1 MNNEMVRFRVYRNKV
16 QRLSRQLRR
25 KFYARKISSLR
36 ESDPRNWW
44 RSVKQLTGQQ
54 SSRTSQPLTS
64 LANQLHNG
72 DMSALA
78 SSVNSFFQHGGLKRR
93 STTHAL
99 VDMLHHWHSAADMSQ
114 SARVVFIDFAKA
126 F

>member
-78 SSVNSFFQHGGLKRR
+78 SSVNSFFQQ
-93 STTHAL
+93 
-99 VDMLHHWHSAADMSQ
+99 VAADLL
-114 SARVVFIDFAKA
+114 
-126 F
+126 